1 MINLVPKIKSLGG
14 GIFFIVLKQF
24 GKRGPKMKNFLKDW
38 KYPLL
43 LLSGVGIANLGAWIY
58 LIALNVLVYHMGGS
72 ALAVAALY
80 VIKPLA
86 TLFTNAWS
94 GSMIDRLNKR
104 KLMIHLDIYRA
115 LFIAILPLLPS
126 LWIVYVFVFFISMA
140 SAIYEPTAMT
150 YMTKLIPVE
159 QRQRFNSLRSLIG
172 SGAFLIGP
180 AIAGVLLIASTP
192 EYAIYI
198 NAIAFLLSGFITL
211 LLPNLDKK
219 EDSDTTSN
227 TLSLT
232 VLKKD
237 WNTVINFSRKHVYVV
252 CVYFL
257 FQSMFV
263 LATATDSLELSF
275 AKEVLLLTDSEYGF
289 LVSIAGA
296 GFILGAITNT
306 ILSKKLAPSFLIG
319 IGSLFIAIGYIIYA
333 FSNVFL
339 IAAIGFFILSF
350 SMAYANT
357 GFYTFYQN
365 NVPVHIMGRIGSI
378 YGLVIALVT
387 IFITILSGVV
397 TQFISIQLVV
407 IVGSLIMLFITI
419 VLCVFTL
426 FPSQSKLYS
435 TESIK

>member
-1 MINLVPKIKSLGG
+1 
-14 GIFFIVLKQF
+14 
-24 GKRGPKMKNFLKDW
+24 MKNFLKDW

-387 IFITILSGVV
+387 IFITILSGVA

>member
-1 MINLVPKIKSLGG
+1 
-14 GIFFIVLKQF
+14 
-24 GKRGPKMKNFLKDW
+24 MKNFLKDW

-58 LIALNVLVYHMGGS
+58 LIALNVLVYNMGGS

-126 LWIVYVFVFFISMA
+126 IWIVYVFVFFISMA

-192 EYAIYI
+192 EIAIYI

-219 EDSDTTSN
+219 EASDTTSN

-306 ILSKKLAPSFLIG
+306 ILSKKLAPSLLIG
-319 IGSLFIAIGYIIYA
+319 IGSLFIAIGYLIYA

-365 NVPVHIMGRIGSI
+365 NIPVHMMGRIGSI
-378 YGLVIALVT
+378 YGLVIAIVT
-387 IFITILSGVV
+387 IFITILSGVA

-407 IVGSLIMLFITI
+407 IVGSLIMLFITDRKS
-419 VLCVFTL
+419 VV
-426 FPSQSKLYS
+426 
-435 TESIK
+435 

>member
-1 MINLVPKIKSLGG
+1 
-14 GIFFIVLKQF
+14 
-24 GKRGPKMKNFLKDW
+24 MKNFLKDW

-58 LIALNVLVYHMGGS
+58 LIALNVLVYNMGGS

-192 EYAIYI
+192 EIAIYI

-219 EDSDTTSN
+219 EASDTTSN

-306 ILSKKLAPSFLIG
+306 ILSKKLAPSLLIG
-319 IGSLFIAIGYIIYA
+319 IGSLFIAIGYLIYA

-365 NVPVHIMGRIGSI
+365 NIPVHMMGRIGSI
-378 YGLVIALVT
+378 YGLVIAIVT
-387 IFITILSGVV
+387 IFVTILSGVA

>member
-1 MINLVPKIKSLGG
+1 
-14 GIFFIVLKQF
+14 
-24 GKRGPKMKNFLKDW
+24 MKNFLKDW

-58 LIALNVLVYHMGGS
+58 LIALNVLVYNMGGS

-192 EYAIYI
+192 EIAIYI

-219 EDSDTTSN
+219 EASDTTSN

-306 ILSKKLAPSFLIG
+306 ILSKKLAPSLLIG
-319 IGSLFIAIGYIIYA
+319 IGSLFIAIGYLIYA

-365 NVPVHIMGRIGSI
+365 NIPVHMMGRIGSI
-378 YGLVIALVT
+378 YGLVIAIVT
-387 IFITILSGVV
+387 IFITILSGVA

>member
-1 MINLVPKIKSLGG
+1 
-14 GIFFIVLKQF
+14 
-24 GKRGPKMKNFLKDW
+24 MKNLLKDW

-58 LIALNVLVYHMGGS
+58 LIALNVLVYNMGGS
-72 ALAVAALY
+72 ALAVATLY

-159 QRQRFNSLRSLIG
+159 QRQRFNSLRTLIG

-192 EYAIYI
+192 EIAIYI

-219 EDSDTTSN
+219 EASDTTSN

-306 ILSKKLAPSFLIG
+306 ILSKKLAPSLLIG
-319 IGSLFIAIGYIIYA
+319 IGSLFIAIGYLIYA

-365 NVPVHIMGRIGSI
+365 NIPVHMMGRIGSI
-378 YGLVIALVT
+378 YGLVIAIVT
-387 IFITILSGVV
+387 IFITILSGVA

-407 IVGSLIMLFITI
+407 IVGLLIMLFITI

>member
-1 MINLVPKIKSLGG
+1 
-14 GIFFIVLKQF
+14 
-24 GKRGPKMKNFLKDW
+24 MKNFLKDW

-58 LIALNVLVYHMGGS
+58 LIALNILVYHMGGS

-319 IGSLFIAIGYIIYA
+319 IASLFIAIGYIIYA

-387 IFITILSGVV
+387 IFITILSGVA

>member
-1 MINLVPKIKSLGG
+1 
-14 GIFFIVLKQF
+14 
-24 GKRGPKMKNFLKDW
+24 MKNLLKDW

-58 LIALNVLVYHMGGS
+58 LIALNVLVYNMGGS
-72 ALAVAALY
+72 ALAVATLY

-159 QRQRFNSLRSLIG
+159 QRQRFNSLRTLIG
-172 SGAFLIGP
+172 SGASLIGP
-180 AIAGVLLIASTP
+180 AVAGGLLIAGTP
-192 EYAIYI
+192 EFAIYM
-198 NAIAFLLSGFITL
+198 NAIAFLLSGFIAL

-319 IGSLFIAIGYIIYA
+319 IGSLFIAIGYLIYA

-387 IFITILSGVV
+387 IFITILSGVA

>member
-1 MINLVPKIKSLGG
+1 
-14 GIFFIVLKQF
+14 
-24 GKRGPKMKNFLKDW
+24 MKNLLKDW

-58 LIALNVLVYHMGGS
+58 LIALNVLVYNMGGS
-72 ALAVAALY
+72 ALAVATLY

-192 EYAIYI
+192 EFAIYM
-198 NAIAFLLSGFITL
+198 NAIAFFLSGFITL

-296 GFILGAITNT
+296 GFILGAVTNT
-306 ILSKKLAPSFLIG
+306 ILSKKLAPLFLIG
-319 IGSLFIAIGYIIYA
+319 IGSLFIAIGYLIYA

-387 IFITILSGVV
+387 IFITILSGVA

>member
-1 MINLVPKIKSLGG
+1 
-14 GIFFIVLKQF
+14 
-24 GKRGPKMKNFLKDW
+24 MKNLLKDW

-58 LIALNVLVYHMGGS
+58 LIALNVLVYNMGGS
-72 ALAVAALY
+72 ALAVATLY

-115 LFIAILPLLPS
+115 LFIAILPVLPS

-159 QRQRFNSLRSLIG
+159 QRQRFNSLRTLIG
-172 SGAFLIGP
+172 SGASLIGP
-180 AIAGVLLIASTP
+180 AVAGGLLIAGTP
-192 EYAIYI
+192 EFAIYM

-219 EDSDTTSN
+219 EASDTTSN

-306 ILSKKLAPSFLIG
+306 ILSKKLAHSFLIG
-319 IGSLFIAIGYIIYA
+319 IGSLFIAIGYLIYA
-333 FSNVFL
+333 FSNIFL

-387 IFITILSGVV
+387 IFITILSGVA

>member
-1 MINLVPKIKSLGG
+1 
-14 GIFFIVLKQF
+14 
-24 GKRGPKMKNFLKDW
+24 MKNFLKDW

-58 LIALNVLVYHMGGS
+58 LIALNVLVYNMGGS
-72 ALAVAALY
+72 ALAVATLY

-115 LFIAILPLLPS
+115 VFIAILPLLPS

-172 SGAFLIGP
+172 SGASLIGP

-192 EYAIYI
+192 EFAIYM
-198 NAIAFLLSGFITL
+198 NAIAFLLSGLITL

-219 EDSDTTSN
+219 EASDTTSN

-306 ILSKKLAPSFLIG
+306 ILSKKLAPSLLIG
-319 IGSLFIAIGYIIYA
+319 IGSLFITIGYLIYA

-378 YGLVIALVT
+378 YGLVIAIVT
-387 IFITILSGVV
+387 IFVTILSGVA

-426 FPSQSKLYS
+426 FPAQSKLYS

>member
-1 MINLVPKIKSLGG
+1 
-14 GIFFIVLKQF
+14 
-24 GKRGPKMKNFLKDW
+24 MKNLLKDW

-58 LIALNVLVYHMGGS
+58 LIALNVLVYNMGGS
-72 ALAVAALY
+72 ALAVATLY

-192 EYAIYI
+192 EFAIYM
-198 NAIAFLLSGFITL
+198 NAIAFFLSGFITL

-275 AKEVLLLTDSEYGF
+275 AKEVLLLTDSEYSF

-319 IGSLFIAIGYIIYA
+319 IGSLFIAIGYLIYA

-387 IFITILSGVV
+387 IFITILSGVA

>member
-1 MINLVPKIKSLGG
+1 
-14 GIFFIVLKQF
+14 
-24 GKRGPKMKNFLKDW
+24 MKNLLKDW

-58 LIALNVLVYHMGGS
+58 LIALNVLVYNMGGS
-72 ALAVAALY
+72 ALAVATLY

-180 AIAGVLLIASTP
+180 AIAGGLLIASTP
-192 EYAIYI
+192 EFAIYM

-219 EDSDTTSN
+219 EDLDTTSN

-275 AKEVLLLTDSEYGF
+275 AKDVLLLTDSEYGF

-319 IGSLFIAIGYIIYA
+319 IGSLFIAIGYLIYA

-387 IFITILSGVV
+387 IFITILSGVA

>member
-1 MINLVPKIKSLGG
+1 
-14 GIFFIVLKQF
+14 
-24 GKRGPKMKNFLKDW
+24 MKNFLKDW

-58 LIALNVLVYHMGGS
+58 LIALNVLVYNMGGS

-192 EYAIYI
+192 EIAIYI

-219 EDSDTTSN
+219 EASDTTSN

-296 GFILGAITNT
+296 GIILGAITNT

-319 IGSLFIAIGYIIYA
+319 IGSLFIAIGYLIYA

-387 IFITILSGVV
+387 IFITILSGVA

-407 IVGSLIMLFITI
+407 IVGSFIMLFITI

-426 FPSQSKLYS
+426 FPSQSKLYF

>member
-1 MINLVPKIKSLGG
+1 
-14 GIFFIVLKQF
+14 
-24 GKRGPKMKNFLKDW
+24 MKNFLKDW
-38 KYPLL
+38 KHPLL

-319 IGSLFIAIGYIIYA
+319 IASLFIAIGYIIYA

-387 IFITILSGVV
+387 IFITILSGVA

>member
-1 MINLVPKIKSLGG
+1 
-14 GIFFIVLKQF
+14 
-24 GKRGPKMKNFLKDW
+24 MKNFLKDW

-58 LIALNVLVYHMGGS
+58 LIALNVLVYNMGGS

-126 LWIVYVFVFFISMA
+126 IWIVYVFVFFISMA

-192 EYAIYI
+192 EIAVYI

-219 EDSDTTSN
+219 EASDTTSN

-257 FQSMFV
+257 FQSMFA

-306 ILSKKLAPSFLIG
+306 ILSKKLAPSLLIG
-319 IGSLFIAIGYIIYA
+319 IGSLFITIGYLIYA
-333 FSNVFL
+333 FSSVFL

-365 NVPVHIMGRIGSI
+365 NIPVHMMGRIGSI
-378 YGLVIALVT
+378 YGLVIAIVT
-387 IFITILSGVV
+387 IFITILSGVA

-426 FPSQSKLYS
+426 FPAQSKLYS

>member
-1 MINLVPKIKSLGG
+1 
-14 GIFFIVLKQF
+14 
-24 GKRGPKMKNFLKDW
+24 MKNFLKDW
-38 KYPLL
+38 KYLLL

-115 LFIAILPLLPS
+115 LSIAILPLLPS

-192 EYAIYI
+192 EIAIYI

-219 EDSDTTSN
+219 EASDTTSN

-306 ILSKKLAPSFLIG
+306 ILSKKLAPSLLIG
-319 IGSLFIAIGYIIYA
+319 IGSLFIAIGYLIYA

-365 NVPVHIMGRIGSI
+365 NIPVHMMGRIGSI
-378 YGLVIALVT
+378 YGLVIAIVT
-387 IFITILSGVV
+387 IFITILSGVA

-407 IVGSLIMLFITI
+407 IVGSLVMLFITI

-426 FPSQSKLYS
+426 FPAQSKLYS

>member
-1 MINLVPKIKSLGG
+1 
-14 GIFFIVLKQF
+14 
-24 GKRGPKMKNFLKDW
+24 MKNLLKDW

-180 AIAGVLLIASTP
+180 AIAGILLIASTL
-192 EYAIYI
+192 EFAIYI

-211 LLPNLDKK
+211 LLPNLDTKK
-219 EDSDTTSN
+219 DSDTTSN

-232 VLKKD
+232 VLIKD

-319 IGSLFIAIGYIIYA
+319 IGSLFIAIGYLIYA

-350 SMAYANT
+350 SMVYANT

-365 NVPVHIMGRIGSI
+365 NIPVHMMGRIGSI
-378 YGLVIALVT
+378 YGLVIAIVT
-387 IFITILSGVV
+387 IFITILSGVA
-397 TQFISIQLVV
+397 TQFISIQLVI
-407 IVGSLIMLFITI
+407 IVGSLIMLFITV

>member
-1 MINLVPKIKSLGG
+1 
-14 GIFFIVLKQF
+14 
-24 GKRGPKMKNFLKDW
+24 MKKLLKDW

-58 LIALNVLVYHMGGS
+58 LIALNILVYNMGGS
-72 ALAVAALY
+72 ALAVATLY

-86 TLFTNAWS
+86 ALFTNAWS

-104 KLMIHLDIYRA
+104 KLMVYLDIYRA
-115 LFIAILPLLPS
+115 VFIAILPLVPS
-126 LWIVYVFVFFISMA
+126 LWIVYLLVFFISMA

-180 AIAGVLLIASTP
+180 AVAGILLITGTP
-192 EYAIYI
+192 EFAIYM

-219 EDSDTTSN
+219 YDSN
-227 TLSLT
+227 TSSDKLSLT

-237 WNTVINFSRKHVYVV
+237 WNIVLNFSKKSMYIV

-257 FQSMFV
+257 FQGMMV
-263 LATATDSLELSF
+263 LATAIDSLELSF

-306 ILSKKLAPSFLIG
+306 ILSRKLAPSFLIG
-319 IGSLFIAIGYIIYA
+319 VGSLFIAIGYLVYA
-333 FSNVFL
+333 FSNEFL

-365 NVPVHIMGRIGSI
+365 NIPVHMMGRIGSI
-378 YGLVIALVT
+378 YGLVIATIT
-387 IFITILSGVV
+387 IFITILFGVA

-407 IVGSLIMLFITI
+407 IVGVLVMLLITI
-419 VLCVFTL
+419 ILCVFTL
-426 FPSQSKLYS
+426 LPSRFKVYSAEAIDSK
-435 TESIK
+435 

>member
-1 MINLVPKIKSLGG
+1 
-14 GIFFIVLKQF
+14 
-24 GKRGPKMKNFLKDW
+24 MKNLLKDW

-58 LIALNVLVYHMGGS
+58 LIALNVLVYNMGGS
-72 ALAVAALY
+72 ALAVATLY

-140 SAIYEPTAMT
+140 SAIYESTAMT

-159 QRQRFNSLRSLIG
+159 RRQRFNSLRSLIG
-172 SGAFLIGP
+172 SGASLIGP
-180 AIAGVLLIASTP
+180 AVAGGLLIAGTP
-192 EYAIYI
+192 EFAIYM
-198 NAIAFLLSGFITL
+198 NAIAFLLSGLITL

-219 EDSDTTSN
+219 KDSDTTSN

-237 WNTVINFSRKHVYVV
+237 WSTVINFSRKHVYVV
-252 CVYFL
+252 YVYFL

-296 GFILGAITNT
+296 GYILGAITNT

-319 IGSLFIAIGYIIYA
+319 IGSLFIAIGYLIYA

-365 NVPVHIMGRIGSI
+365 NIPVHIMGRIGSI
-378 YGLVIALVT
+378 YGLIIALVT
-387 IFITILSGVV
+387 IFITILSGVA

-426 FPSQSKLYS
+426 FPLQSKLYS

>member
-1 MINLVPKIKSLGG
+1 
-14 GIFFIVLKQF
+14 
-24 GKRGPKMKNFLKDW
+24 MKNLLKDW

-72 ALAVAALY
+72 ALAVATLY

-159 QRQRFNSLRSLIG
+159 QRQRFNSLRTLIG
-172 SGAFLIGP
+172 SGASLIGP
-180 AIAGVLLIASTP
+180 AVAGGLLIAGTP
-192 EYAIYI
+192 EFAIYM
-198 NAIAFLLSGFITL
+198 NAIAFLISGLITL

-219 EDSDTTSN
+219 EASDTTSN

-237 WNTVINFSRKHVYVV
+237 WTTVINFSRKHVYVV

-319 IGSLFIAIGYIIYA
+319 IGSLFIAIGYLIYA
-333 FSNVFL
+333 FSNIFL

-387 IFITILSGVV
+387 IFITILSGVA

>member
-1 MINLVPKIKSLGG
+1 
-14 GIFFIVLKQF
+14 
-24 GKRGPKMKNFLKDW
+24 MKNLLKDW

-58 LIALNVLVYHMGGS
+58 LIALNVLVYNMGGS
-72 ALAVAALY
+72 ALAVATLY

-94 GSMIDRLNKR
+94 GSMTDRLNKR

-140 SAIYEPTAMT
+140 SAIYESTAMT

-159 QRQRFNSLRSLIG
+159 RRQRFNSLRSLIG
-172 SGAFLIGP
+172 SGASLIGP
-180 AIAGVLLIASTP
+180 AVAGGLLIAGTP
-192 EYAIYI
+192 EFAIYM
-198 NAIAFLLSGFITL
+198 NAIAFLLSGLITL

-219 EDSDTTSN
+219 KDSDTTSN

-237 WNTVINFSRKHVYVV
+237 WSTVINFSRKHVYVV
-252 CVYFL
+252 YVYFL

-296 GFILGAITNT
+296 GYILGAITNT

-319 IGSLFIAIGYIIYA
+319 IGSLFIAIGYLIYA

-365 NVPVHIMGRIGSI
+365 NIPVHMMGRIGSI
-378 YGLVIALVT
+378 YGLIIALVT
-387 IFITILSGVV
+387 IFITILSGVA

-426 FPSQSKLYS
+426 SPLQSKLYS

>member
-1 MINLVPKIKSLGG
+1 
-14 GIFFIVLKQF
+14 
-24 GKRGPKMKNFLKDW
+24 MKNLLKDW

-58 LIALNVLVYHMGGS
+58 LIALNVLVYNMGGS
-72 ALAVAALY
+72 ALAVATLY

-140 SAIYEPTAMT
+140 SAIYESTAMT

-159 QRQRFNSLRSLIG
+159 RRQRFNSLRSLIG
-172 SGAFLIGP
+172 SGASLIGP
-180 AIAGVLLIASTP
+180 AVAGGLLIAGTP
-192 EYAIYI
+192 EFAIYM
-198 NAIAFLLSGFITL
+198 NAIAFLLSGLITL

-219 EDSDTTSN
+219 KDSDTTSN

-232 VLKKD
+232 ALKKD
-237 WNTVINFSRKHVYVV
+237 WSTVINFSRKHVYVV
-252 CVYFL
+252 YVYFL

-296 GFILGAITNT
+296 GYILGAITNT

-319 IGSLFIAIGYIIYA
+319 IGSLFIAIGYLIYA

-365 NVPVHIMGRIGSI
+365 NIPVHMMGRIGSI
-378 YGLVIALVT
+378 YGLIIALVT
-387 IFITILSGVV
+387 IFITILSGVA

-426 FPSQSKLYS
+426 FPLQSKLYS

>member
-1 MINLVPKIKSLGG
+1 
-14 GIFFIVLKQF
+14 
-24 GKRGPKMKNFLKDW
+24 MKNLLKDW

-58 LIALNVLVYHMGGS
+58 LIALNVLVYNMGGS
-72 ALAVAALY
+72 ALAVAILY

-140 SAIYEPTAMT
+140 SAIYESTAMT

-159 QRQRFNSLRSLIG
+159 RRQRFNSLRSLIG
-172 SGAFLIGP
+172 SGASLIGP
-180 AIAGVLLIASTP
+180 AVAGGLLIAGTP
-192 EYAIYI
+192 EFAIYM
-198 NAIAFLLSGFITL
+198 NAIAFLLSGLITL

-219 EDSDTTSN
+219 KDSDTTCN

-237 WNTVINFSRKHVYVV
+237 WSTVINFSRKHVYVV
-252 CVYFL
+252 YVYFL

-296 GFILGAITNT
+296 GYILGAIINT

-319 IGSLFIAIGYIIYA
+319 IGSLFIAIGYLIYA

-365 NVPVHIMGRIGSI
+365 NIPVHMMGRIGSI
-378 YGLVIALVT
+378 YGLIIALVT
-387 IFITILSGVV
+387 IFITILSGVA

-426 FPSQSKLYS
+426 FPLQSKLYS

>member
-1 MINLVPKIKSLGG
+1 
-14 GIFFIVLKQF
+14 
-24 GKRGPKMKNFLKDW
+24 MKNLLKDW

-58 LIALNVLVYHMGGS
+58 LIALNVLVYNMGGS
-72 ALAVAALY
+72 ALAVATLY

-86 TLFTNAWS
+86 ILFTNAWS

-104 KLMIHLDIYRA
+104 KLMVHLDIYRA
-115 LFIAILPLLPS
+115 VFIAILPLLPS
-126 LWIVYVFVFFISMA
+126 LWIVYAFVFFISMA
-140 SAIYEPTAMT
+140 NAIYEPTATT

-172 SGAFLIGP
+172 SGASLIGP
-180 AIAGVLLIASTP
+180 AIAGVLLIVSTP
-192 EYAIYI
+192 EVAIYM
-198 NAIAFLLSGFITL
+198 NAIAFLLSGLITL

-219 EDSDTTSN
+219 KDSDTTSN

-237 WNTVINFSRKHVYVV
+237 WSTVINFSRKHVYVV

-289 LVSIAGA
+289 LVSIAGS
-296 GFILGAITNT
+296 GYILGAITNT
-306 ILSKKLAPSFLIG
+306 ILSKKLTPSFLIG
-319 IGSLFIAIGYIIYA
+319 IGSLFIAIGYLIYA

-378 YGLVIALVT
+378 YGLIMALVT
-387 IFITILSGVV
+387 IFITILSGVA
-397 TQFISIQLVV
+397 TQFISIQTVV
-407 IVGSLIMLFITI
+407 IIGVVVMLFITI

-426 FPSQSKLYS
+426 LPSKSKVYLS
-435 TESIK
+435 ESINSK

>member
-1 MINLVPKIKSLGG
+1 NL
-14 GIFFIVLKQF
+14 
-24 GKRGPKMKNFLKDW
+24 LKDW

-58 LIALNVLVYHMGGS
+58 LIALNVLVYNMGGS
-72 ALAVAALY
+72 ALAVATLY

-140 SAIYEPTAMT
+140 SAIYESTAMT

-159 QRQRFNSLRSLIG
+159 RRQRFNSLRSLIG
-172 SGAFLIGP
+172 SGASLIGP
-180 AIAGVLLIASTP
+180 AVAGGLLIAGTP
-192 EYAIYI
+192 EFAIYM
-198 NAIAFLLSGFITL
+198 NAIAFLLSGLITL

-219 EDSDTTSN
+219 KDSDTTSN

-237 WNTVINFSRKHVYVV
+237 WSTVINFSRKHVYVV
-252 CVYFL
+252 YVYFL

-296 GFILGAITNT
+296 GYILGAITNT

-319 IGSLFIAIGYIIYA
+319 IGSLFIAIGYLIYA

-365 NVPVHIMGRIGSI
+365 NIPVHMMGRIGSI
-378 YGLVIALVT
+378 YGLIIALVT
-387 IFITILSGVV
+387 IFITILSGVA

-426 FPSQSKLYS
+426 FPLQSKLYS

>member
-1 MINLVPKIKSLGG
+1 
-14 GIFFIVLKQF
+14 
-24 GKRGPKMKNFLKDW
+24 MKNFLKDW

-43 LLSGVGIANLGAWIY
+43 LLSSVGIANLGAWIY
-58 LIALNVLVYHMGGS
+58 LIALNVLVYNMGGS

-192 EYAIYI
+192 EIAIYI

-219 EDSDTTSN
+219 EASDTTSN

-306 ILSKKLAPSFLIG
+306 ILSKKLAPSLLIG
-319 IGSLFIAIGYIIYA
+319 IGSLFIAIGYLIYA

-365 NVPVHIMGRIGSI
+365 NIPVHMMGRIGSI
-378 YGLVIALVT
+378 YGLVIAIVT
-387 IFITILSGVV
+387 IFVTILSGVA

>member
-1 MINLVPKIKSLGG
+1 
-14 GIFFIVLKQF
+14 
-24 GKRGPKMKNFLKDW
+24 MKNLLKDW

-58 LIALNVLVYHMGGS
+58 LIALNVLVYNMGGS
-72 ALAVAALY
+72 ALAVATLY

-86 TLFTNAWS
+86 ILFTNAWS

-104 KLMIHLDIYRA
+104 KLMIHLDIYRV

-159 QRQRFNSLRSLIG
+159 RRQRFNSLRSLIG
-172 SGAFLIGP
+172 SGASLIGP
-180 AIAGVLLIASTP
+180 AVGGGLLIAGTP
-192 EYAIYI
+192 EFAIYM
-198 NAIAFLLSGFITL
+198 NAIAFLLSGLITL

-219 EDSDTTSN
+219 EASDTTSN

-319 IGSLFIAIGYIIYA
+319 IGSLFIAIGYLIYA
-333 FSNVFL
+333 FSNIFL

-387 IFITILSGVV
+387 IFITILSGVA

>member
-1 MINLVPKIKSLGG
+1 
-14 GIFFIVLKQF
+14 
-24 GKRGPKMKNFLKDW
+24 MKNLLKDW

-58 LIALNVLVYHMGGS
+58 LIALNVLVYNMGGS
-72 ALAVAALY
+72 ALAVATLY

-192 EYAIYI
+192 EIAIYI

-219 EDSDTTSN
+219 EASDTTSN

-275 AKEVLLLTDSEYGF
+275 AKDVLLLTDSEYGF

-319 IGSLFIAIGYIIYA
+319 IGSLFIAIGYLIYA

-387 IFITILSGVV
+387 IFITILSGVA

>member
-1 MINLVPKIKSLGG
+1 
-14 GIFFIVLKQF
+14 
-24 GKRGPKMKNFLKDW
+24 MKNLLKDW

-58 LIALNVLVYHMGGS
+58 LIALNVLVYNMGGS
-72 ALAVAALY
+72 ALAVATLY

-172 SGAFLIGP
+172 SGASLIGP

-192 EYAIYI
+192 KFAIYM
-198 NAIAFLLSGFITL
+198 NAIAFLLSGLITL

-219 EDSDTTSN
+219 EASDTTSN

-319 IGSLFIAIGYIIYA
+319 IGSLFIAIGYLIYA
-333 FSNVFL
+333 FSNIFL

-365 NVPVHIMGRIGSI
+365 NIPVHIMGRIGSI
-378 YGLVIALVT
+378 YGLIIALVT
-387 IFITILSGVV
+387 IFITILSGVA